1 MTYFCNRRDH
11 YGGALVLFQR
21 NLAIAVPNAKQHR
34 KPNWYMRLKIG
45 GRKGY
50 VTRSTKL
57 TSYEDAYEF
66 AKSELLRL
74 QQAARL
80 GHSLEEY
87 TFDQHW
93 NDWYDR
99 NTKNDAWRADRTLW
113 HKRYADRYFKAYFKH
128 ADGTSMVLNE
138 ITPQVVKGY
147 WDWRITYWQSA
158 AGQKLQRYNPK
169 RRSAKSSST
178 HNAKAAPAA
187 KTLLMEQ
194 SALNQIFFD
203 AAELGRLQQ
212 TVKFRAPVQSRTPNR
227 RAGFDAEEY
236 DTLTRYL
243 RSYRDGVGVF
253 GGEKLNAW
261 HKVQRQQMYHFV
273 LFLANSGLRVGE
285 AREMRW
291 SDVSFDISVDGS
303 DAMIADIAIRK
314 ATKTGRVRHVQT
326 QPTANKTLK
335 EWREKSPHTAPSDY
349 IWFGQ
354 GVDGAGKARPFN
366 DLNKS
371 FQNFLKRVPFAE
383 RADGLL
389 YDKDGDK
396 RSLYSLR
403 HTYATMRLEKGD
415 VGIYDLSLNMGCG
428 VKQIEQH
435 YSHVMSKQRRRE
447 ITRFKPTAQPIAPS
461 NANPVLAAALEQFQ
475 RGMLDAEKMKAII
488 DLVSASDS
496 EKEGAQTA

>member
-1 MTYFCNRRDH
+1 MAYYVERREH
-11 YGGALVLFQR
+11 FGGTLVLFQR
-21 NLAIAVPNAKQHR
+21 DLAVAVPNAKRHR
-34 KPNWYMRLKIG
+34 KQNWYMRLKIG

-80 GHSLEEY
+80 GHSLDEY

-99 NTKNDAWRADRTLW
+99 NVKNDAWRADRTLW

-147 WDWRITYWQSA
+147 WDWRITYWQREE
-158 AGQKLQRYNPK
+158 GQKIQRFNPK
-169 RRSAKSSST
+169 RRNAKSST
-178 HNAKAAPAA
+178 TNNAKANPAA

-212 TVKFRAPVQSRTPNR
+212 TVKFRAPVQNRTPNR
-227 RAGFDAEEY
+227 RAGFDGDEY
-236 DTLTRYL
+236 DALTRYL
-243 RSYRDGVGVF
+243 RSYRDCVGVF
-253 GGEKLNAW
+253 GEEKLNAW
-261 HKVQRQQMYHFV
+261 HKLQRQQLYHFII
-273 LFLANSGLRVGE
+273 FLANSGLRVGE

-291 SDVSFDISVDGS
+291 QDVNLDVAVDGS
-303 DAMIADIAIRK
+303 KASIADIAVRK

-326 QPTANKTLK
+326 QPTGNKTLK
-335 EWREKSPHTAPSDY
+335 EWMEKSPHPAPDDY
-349 IWFGQ
+349 VWFGQ
-354 GVDGAGKARPFN
+354 SKDETGKSQPFN
-366 DLNKS
+366 DLNKG
-371 FQNFLKRVPFAE
+371 FQNFLKRVPYAE
-383 RADGLL
+383 REDGLL

-403 HTYATMRLEKGD
+403 HSYATMRLEKGD
-415 VGIYDLSLNMGCG
+415 VGIYDLALNMGCG

-435 YSHVMSKQRRRE
+435 YSHVMSKQRRHE
-447 ITRFKPTAQPIAPS
+447 ITKFKPILQKSVAPS
-461 NANPVLAAALEQFQ
+461 SNPVLAAALEQFQ
-475 RGMLDAEKMKAII
+475 LGKLDAEKMKAII
-488 DLVSASDS
+488 DLV
-496 EKEGAQTA
+496 AQTDGESTSG